1 MNADIRERAHN
12 AFPRWFANGI
22 VDHKA
27 WCKRIIERER
37 LGDKT
42 LSVVQVRFAHEAMD
56 VVL

>member
-1 MNADIRERAHN
+1 MSAGIRERAHN

-27 WCKRIIERER
+27 WAKRILERER

-42 LSVVQVRFAHEAMD
+42 LSAVQIRFAKEA
-56 VVL
+56 LEA